1 MDWVLC
7 QAADFAKT
15 SVLMIC
21 SVCRDIHC
29 SCPESV
35 MNVALINDKHFFGI
49 LFVFLFYLFAFII
62 VFVSST
68 IVNTTRGVI
77 AITHI
82 DGVST

>member
-1 MDWVLC
+1 
-7 QAADFAKT
+7 
-15 SVLMIC
+15 
-21 SVCRDIHC
+21 
-29 SCPESV
+29 
-35 MNVALINDKHFFGI
+35 MNVALINDKHVFGI

-62 VFVSST
+62 VIVSST

>member
-1 MDWVLC
+1 
-7 QAADFAKT
+7 
-15 SVLMIC
+15 
-21 SVCRDIHC
+21 
-29 SCPESV
+29 